1 MRREVMME
9 MREFSRLFFCFKFIV
24 EEEFLFEEMY
34 ERNYLLILKEVFLIL
49 CIGEEG
55 EKYGLKM
62 NLNSVF

>member
-1 MRREVMME
+1 

-62 NLNSVF
+62 NLNSIF